1 MPSKYSP
8 WLEMQSFSRCIHFLK
23 ASRYTDLGTV
33 IRYWWMADPSA
44 CRDWYFRPA
53 RNAFN
58 FGDKKKSHG
67 ARSGE
72 YGRWGKTVTF
82 SFFKNDVTIAE
93 VWAGALSC
101 RRRTCLKPV
110 AGVISDNTFSVSSV
124 LRLCSTFRWCF
135 CPFSLA
141 LLLWLLH
148 QRRRLHTKPSL
159 YSKNVWQ
166 LLGVCCV

>member
-23 ASRYTDLGTV
+23 ASRYADLGTV

-44 CRDWYFRPA
+44 SRDWYFSPA

-58 FGDKKKSHG
+58 FGNKKKSHG

-72 YGRWGKTVTF
+72 YGGWGKTVTF
-82 SFFKNDVTIAE
+82 SFFKNQ
-93 VWAGALSC
+93 WQ
-101 RRRTCLKPV
+101 
-110 AGVISDNTFSVSSV
+110 GVVSDNTFSVSSV
-124 LRLCSTFRWCF
+124 LRLCSTFQWCF

-141 LLLWLLH
+141 LLLRLLH

-166 LLGVCCV
+166 LLGVLLCLVTQILLLTFLTGSK

>member
-1 MPSKYSP
+1 MPSRYSP

-23 ASRYTDLGTV
+23 ASQYADLGTV

-58 FGDKKKSHG
+58 FGNKKKSHG

-72 YGRWGKTVTF
+72 YGGWGKTVTF
-82 SFFKNDVTIAE
+82 SFFKNAVTIAE

-101 RRRTCLKPV
+101 RRWTCLKPV
-110 AGVISDNTFSVSSV
+110 ALRRFFTFSVSSV

-135 CPFSLA
+135 CSFSLA
-141 LLLWLLH
+141 LLLRLLH
-148 QRRRLHTKPSL
+148 QSRRLHTKPSL